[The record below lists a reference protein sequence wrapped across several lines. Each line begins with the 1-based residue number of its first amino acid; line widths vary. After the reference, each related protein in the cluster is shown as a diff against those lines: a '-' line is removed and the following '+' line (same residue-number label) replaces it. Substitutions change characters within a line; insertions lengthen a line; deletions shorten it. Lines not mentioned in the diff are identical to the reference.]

1 MSVDLSPRL
10 KFGVLIHELS
20 RLRRKA
26 IDQRLQP
33 LGITGAQWWVLTYIS
48 LRPGLAQARLADE
61 LNIGKVALGG
71 LLDRMMR
78 LNLIDRRPDEQDK
91 RVNLIFLSKGGKA
104 MVKDITQV
112 STSMQDEAL
121 QRISREELDIAMS
134 VLVRMKDNLD
144 KSTGVDPSARSG
156 SLI

>member
-1 MSVDLSPRL
+1 VSVGLNPRL

-71 LLDRMMR
+71 LLDRMMK
-78 LNLIDRRPDEQDK
+78 LNLIDRRPDGQDK
-91 RVNLIFLSKGGKA
+91 RVNLIFLSNGGKA
-104 MVKDITQV
+104 MVKEITLV
-112 STSMQDEAL
+112 STSMQDQAL
-121 QRISREELDIAMS
+121 RGISREELDVAMS
-134 VLVRMKDNLD
+134 VLVRMKDNLET
-144 KSTGVDPSARSG
+144 STGVDPSARIG